1 MELYIRLQVQ
11 TIAAA
16 FAMGCAAALL
26 YDLLR
31 TLRLA
36 RRRRTVTH
44 LTDLVYVLAVGW
56 AFLQFALAIGQGELR
71 LYVLPC
77 AALGAIFSWRM
88 LVPFFRPIWQ
98 FWLGAAVY
106 MGRLLWQP
114 VRMLLHFCKKVW
126 ISAEKARV
134 DWSVNR
140 PAMRS
145 PLHFIEQKRIL
156 LDTVSNRLNQGF
168 LLRVSKAENRLSVIS
183 GKLDALSPFR
193 VLGRGYS
200 LVLKQGSLIKTVNDL
215 KKDDGITVKLS
226 DGEAKCQVIG
236 VLPESK
242 EEIL

>member
-77 AALGAIFSWRM
+77 AALGAIFSWRV
-88 LVPFFRPIWQ
+88 LVPLFRPIWQ
-98 FWLGAAVY
+98 FWLGRQYIWGVFYGSRCGCSYIFA
-106 MGRLLWQP
+106 
-114 VRMLLHFCKKVW
+114 KKYGFQR
-126 ISAEKARV
+126 KK
-134 DWSVNR
+134 
-140 PAMRS
+140 
-145 PLHFIEQKRIL
+145 PLPF
-156 LDTVSNRLNQGF
+156 
-168 LLRVSKAENRLSVIS
+168 SKN
-183 GKLDALSPFR
+183 
-193 VLGRGYS
+193 
-200 LVLKQGSLIKTVNDL
+200 
-215 KKDDGITVKLS
+215 TVK
-226 DGEAKCQVIG
+226 
-236 VLPESK
+236 
-242 EEIL
+242 

>member
-77 AALGAIFSWRM
+77 AALGAIFSWRV
-88 LVPFFRPIWQ
+88 LVPLFRPIWQ

-126 ISAEKARV
+126 ISAEKAIAFFKKWRTAAGRGGRSLKQAKRKKRRTPITLVVLLVLLAVVSVELIRV
-134 DWSVNR
+134 YGQLDSAKSQR
-140 PAMRS
+140 ETMS
-145 PLHFIEQKRIL
+145 QELEQQKKENSAL
-156 LDTVSNRLNQGF
+156 ESDL
-168 LLRVSKAENRLSVIS
+168 SKAGDEEFIKGLA
-183 GKLDALSPFR
+183 KDQ
-193 VLGRGYS
+193 LG
-200 LVLKQGSLIKTVNDL
+200 LAE
-215 KKDDGITVKLS
+215 
-226 DGEAKCQVIG
+226 DGERIFYDVNH
-236 VLPESK
+236 
-242 EEIL
+242 

>member
-77 AALGAIFSWRM
+77 AALGAIFSWRI
-88 LVPFFRPIWQ
+88 LVPLFRPIWQ
-98 FWLGAAVY
+98 FWLGAAVH

-126 ISAEKARV
+126 ISVEKAI
-134 DWSVNR
+134 
-140 PAMRS
+140 A
-145 PLHFIEQKRIL
+145 FFKKYCKI
-156 LDTVSNRLNQGF
+156 
-168 LLRVSKAENRLSVIS
+168 
-183 GKLDALSPFR
+183 KLYRKKGALP
-193 VLGRGYS
+193 
-200 LVLKQGSLIKTVNDL
+200 QDEE
-215 KKDDGITVKLS
+215 
-226 DGEAKCQVIG
+226 GEA
-236 VLPESK
+236 
-242 EEIL
+242 

>member
-44 LTDLVYVLAVGW
+44 LTDLVPL
-56 AFLQFALAIGQGELR
+56 
-71 LYVLPC
+71 
-77 AALGAIFSWRM
+77 
-88 LVPFFRPIWQ
+88 FRPIWQ

-126 ISAEKARV
+126 ISAEKAIAFFKK
-134 DWSVNR
+134 NCK
-140 PAMRS
+140 
-145 PLHFIEQKRIL
+145 I
-156 LDTVSNRLNQGF
+156 
-168 LLRVSKAENRLSVIS
+168 
-183 GKLDALSPFR
+183 KLYRKKGALP
-193 VLGRGYS
+193 
-200 LVLKQGSLIKTVNDL
+200 QDEE
-215 KKDDGITVKLS
+215 
-226 DGEAKCQVIG
+226 GEA
-236 VLPESK
+236 
-242 EEIL
+242 

>member
-77 AALGAIFSWRM
+77 AALGAIFSWRI
-88 LVPFFRPIWQ
+88 LVPLFRPIWQ
-98 FWLGAAVY
+98 FWLGAAVH
-106 MGRLLWQP
+106 MGRLYGSRCGCSYILQ
-114 VRMLLHFCKKVW
+114 KVW
-126 ISAEKARV
+126 ISAEKAI
-134 DWSVNR
+134 
-140 PAMRS
+140 A
-145 PLHFIEQKRIL
+145 FFKKYCKI
-156 LDTVSNRLNQGF
+156 
-168 LLRVSKAENRLSVIS
+168 
-183 GKLDALSPFR
+183 KLYRKKGALP
-193 VLGRGYS
+193 
-200 LVLKQGSLIKTVNDL
+200 QDEE
-215 KKDDGITVKLS
+215 
-226 DGEAKCQVIG
+226 GEA
-236 VLPESK
+236 
-242 EEIL
+242 

>member
-36 RRRRTVTH
+36 RRQRTVTH
-44 LTDLVYVLAVGW
+44 LTDLVYVLALGW

-77 AALGAIFSWRM
+77 AALGAIFSWRV

-98 FWLGAAVY
+98 FWLGAAVH

-126 ISAEKARV
+126 ISAEKAI
-134 DWSVNR
+134 
-140 PAMRS
+140 A
-145 PLHFIEQKRIL
+145 FFKKYCKI
-156 LDTVSNRLNQGF
+156 
-168 LLRVSKAENRLSVIS
+168 
-183 GKLDALSPFR
+183 KLYWEKGALP
-193 VLGRGYS
+193 
-200 LVLKQGSLIKTVNDL
+200 QDEE
-215 KKDDGITVKLS
+215 
-226 DGEAKCQVIG
+226 GEA
-236 VLPESK
+236 
-242 EEIL
+242 

>member
-77 AALGAIFSWRM
+77 AALGAIFSWRI
-88 LVPFFRPIWQ
+88 LVPLFRPIWQ
-98 FWLGAAVY
+98 FWLGAAVH

-114 VRMLLHFCKKVW
+114 VRMLLHFCKKYGFQR
-126 ISAEKARV
+126 KK
-134 DWSVNR
+134 
-140 PAMRS
+140 
-145 PLHFIEQKRIL
+145 PLPF
-156 LDTVSNRLNQGF
+156 
-168 LLRVSKAENRLSVIS
+168 SKN
-183 GKLDALSPFR
+183 
-193 VLGRGYS
+193 
-200 LVLKQGSLIKTVNDL
+200 
-215 KKDDGITVKLS
+215 TVK
-226 DGEAKCQVIG
+226 
-236 VLPESK
+236 
-242 EEIL
+242 

>member
-26 YDLLR
+26 YDLMR

-36 RRRRTVTH
+36 RRRRTMTH

-77 AALGAIFSWRM
+77 AALGAIFSWWM

-126 ISAEKARV
+126 ISAEKAI
-134 DWSVNR
+134 
-140 PAMRS
+140 A
-145 PLHFIEQKRIL
+145 FFKKYCKI
-156 LDTVSNRLNQGF
+156 
-168 LLRVSKAENRLSVIS
+168 
-183 GKLDALSPFR
+183 KLYRKKGALP
-193 VLGRGYS
+193 
-200 LVLKQGSLIKTVNDL
+200 QDEE
-215 KKDDGITVKLS
+215 
-226 DGEAKCQVIG
+226 GEA
-236 VLPESK
+236 
-242 EEIL
+242 

>member
-26 YDLLR
+26 YDLMR

-36 RRRRTVTH
+36 RRRRTMTH

-77 AALGAIFSWRM
+77 AALGAIFSWRV

-114 VRMLLHFCKKVW
+114 VRMLLHFCKK
-126 ISAEKARV
+126 SM
-134 DWSVNR
+134 D
-140 PAMRS
+140 
-145 PLHFIEQKRIL
+145 F
-156 LDTVSNRLNQGF
+156 
-168 LLRVSKAENRLSVIS
+168 S
-183 GKLDALSPFR
+183 GKSHCLFQ
-193 VLGRGYS
+193 
-200 LVLKQGSLIKTVNDL
+200 K
-215 KKDDGITVKLS
+215 
-226 DGEAKCQVIG
+226 
-236 VLPESK
+236 
-242 EEIL
+242 IL